1 MSNSVGTWFNRCT
14 RSIGRVLGV
23 RQRGWVEQPRPI
35 GHARYQRRRK
45 QPPWDAIMIGMS
57 CLIVGLRLMGQ
68 FSGSGPIAV
77 ADSAMPAIVQVPL
90 STQGASIIDRQGQA
104 IALRGVNWFGLE
116 TKNHAPHG
124 LWARDYKTMLAQ
136 IKGLGYNSIRLPFS
150 IQALSDDAS
159 TVSGVEFTIG
169 SNQELKGKTPL
180 EIMDAIVTE
189 AGKQGLMII
198 LDCHRLNNQR
208 IPELWY
214 GDGFTEWDWI
224 RGWAMLTERYK
235 DQPNV
240 IGADLKNEPHGKAT
254 WGTGDR
260 KTDWRLAAERAGN
273 AILNINPNWLIFVE
287 GIEENVPGQKLGKHW
302 MGGNLE
308 GVKKWPIRLN
318 HQKQLVYAPHEY
330 GPALFKHT
338 WFADAKFPQ
347 NLVNIWDTSFYYIA
361 REGIAPIWIGE
372 FGGREVDR
380 TSKSGQWQNALVDFI
395 KQEKLGFAYWA
406 WNPNSGDTGGIL
418 QDDWQQVHADK
429 QTVLNQLLPALPM
442 DGRPGT
448 IALTNL
454 KYGIAPSKTVDR
466 GKDQTGDRGKDPG
479 KDERPLAPTTPAT
492 NQPSP
497 ATPTPTSSPGKGE
510 RPLAPTTPPSP
521 TPAAKPDPNRRP
533 STTLVLK
540 TRQKS
545 DWETGFCTSIKIINP
560 TDRPIGNWGL
570 QFTMPN
576 ATIDQKWNAEYQAD
590 STGNYN
596 VQPADWAKTIGAK
609 QSIELG
615 FCAKKNGK
623 DPLPKDI
630 KLVDRKA

>member
-1 MSNSVGTWFNRCT
+1 MSNAVKTWVSRID
-14 RSIGRVLGV
+14 RAIRRALGL
-23 RQRGWVEQPRPI
+23 RQPQWVSQPRS
-35 GHARYQRRRK
+35 GQSRYRQRRRRL
-45 QPPWDAIMIGMS
+45 PWDGIMIAMS
-57 CLIVGLRLMGQ
+57 CVILILRLTGQ
-68 FSGSGPIAV
+68 FSNTGAIAV
-77 ADSAMPAIVQVPL
+77 ADNAPIATVVQLPL
-90 STQGASIIDRQGQA
+90 STKGATIVDRQGNPTL
-104 IALRGVNWFGLE
+104 LRGVNWFGLE
-116 TKNHAPHG
+116 TANHAPHG

-136 IKGLGYNSIRLPFS
+136 IKGLGYNVIRLPFS
-150 IQALSDDAS
+150 VQALRDDA
-159 TVSGVEFTIG
+159 TAVTGVEFSLG

-224 RGWAMLTERYK
+224 RGWAMLTERYR

-273 AILNINPNWLIFVE
+273 AVLNINPNWLIFVE
-287 GIEENVPGQKLGKHW
+287 GIEENVPGQKLSKHW

-308 GVKKWPIRLN
+308 GVKKWPIRLDRP
-318 HQKQLVYAPHEY
+318 QQLVYAPHEY

-380 TSKSGQWQNALVDFI
+380 ESKSGQWQNALVDFI
-395 KQEKLGFAYWA
+395 KQEKLGFAYWS
-406 WNPNSGDTGGIL
+406 WNPNSSDTGGIL
-418 QDDWQQVHADK
+418 QDNWQQVQADK
-429 QTVLNQLLPALPM
+429 QTTLNQLLPALPM
-442 DGRPGT
+442 DGRPGK

-454 KYGIAPSKTVDR
+454 KYGIAPTK
-466 GKDQTGDRGKDPG
+466 PI
-479 KDERPLAPTTPAT
+479 
-492 NQPSP
+492 
-497 ATPTPTSSPGKGE
+497 ATPTPT
-510 RPLAPTTPPSP
+510 TSP
-521 TPAAKPDPNRRP
+521 TPIATPTPTTKPAPPITPTPEAAKPDPNRRA

-545 DWETGFCTSIKIINP
+545 DWDTGFCTSIKIINP
-560 TDRPIGNWGL
+560 TDRPIANWGL

-576 ATIDQKWNAEYQAD
+576 ATIDQKWNAEYPAD
-590 STGNYN
+590 ATGNYSI
-596 VQPADWAKTIGAK
+596 QPADWAKTIGAK

-623 DPLPKDI
+623 DPLPKDFKI
-630 KLVDRKA
+630 VDRQA

>member
-1 MSNSVGTWFNRCT
+1 MSNSVRTWFSRLT
-14 RSIGRVLGV
+14 RTIGRMLGL
-23 RQRGWVEQPRPI
+23 RQRGWIDQPRPI
-35 GHARYQRRRK
+35 AGHARYQRRPKRL
-45 QPPWDAIMIGMS
+45 PWDGIMIGMS
-57 CLIVGLRLMGQ
+57 CLIVVLRLMGQ
-68 FSGSGPIAV
+68 FSGPGAIAV
-77 ADSAMPAIVQVPL
+77 ADSVAPAAMAVQVPL
-90 STQGASIIDRQGQA
+90 STQGAKIVDRSGQP
-104 IALRGVNWFGLE
+104 IELRGVNWFGLE

-136 IKGLGYNSIRLPFS
+136 IKDLGYNSIRLPFS
-150 IQALSDDAS
+150 IQALRDDAS
-159 TVSGVEFTIG
+159 TVNGVEFTIG

-208 IPELWY
+208 IPALWY

-260 KTDWRLAAERAGN
+260 QTDWRLAAERAGN
-273 AILNINPNWLIFVE
+273 AVLNINPNWLIFVE

-308 GVKKWPIRLN
+308 GVKKWPVRLN
-318 HQKQLVYAPHEY
+318 RQQQLVYAPHEY

-338 WFADAKFPQ
+338 WFDDAKFPQ
-347 NLVNIWDTSFYYIA
+347 NMVNIWDTSFYYIA

-380 TSKSGQWQNALVDFI
+380 ESKSGQWQNAFVDFI

-406 WNPNSGDTGGIL
+406 WNPNSGDTGGLL
-418 QDDWQQVHADK
+418 QDDWQAIHAEK
-429 QTVLNQLLPALPM
+429 QALLNSLLPAKPT

-454 KYGIAPSKTVDR
+454 KYAIAPTKPTKT
-466 GKDQTGDRGKDPG
+466 P
-479 KDERPLAPTTPAT
+479 TPAT
-492 NQPSP
+492 PTP
-497 ATPTPTSSPGKGE
+497 IATPTPTSNPPSPA
-510 RPLAPTTPPSP
+510 PPSPPTTPD
-521 TPAAKPDPNRRP
+521 AKPDPNRRP

-545 DWETGFCTSIKIINP
+545 DWDTGFCTSIKIINP
-560 TDRPIGNWGL
+560 TDRSITNWGL

-576 ATIDQKWNAEYQAD
+576 ATIDQKWNAEYPTDA
-590 STGNYN
+590 SGNYS

-623 DPLPKDI
+623 DSLPKDFKI
-630 KLVDRKA
+630 VDRPA

>member
-1 MSNSVGTWFNRCT
+1 MSNAIKTWLSRRYRT
-14 RSIGRVLGV
+14 IARILGV
-23 RQRGWVEQPRPI
+23 RQPQSVSPPRPT
-35 GHARYQRRRK
+35 GTERYQRRRRRL
-45 QPPWDAIMIGMS
+45 PWDAIMIGMS
-57 CLIVGLRLMGQ
+57 CLILVMRLMGQ
-68 FSGSGPIAV
+68 FSNTGAIAI
-77 ADSAMPAIVQVPL
+77 ADSRPPSSNVVQLPL
-90 STQGASIIDRQGQA
+90 STQGAEIIDRQGRPTQ
-104 IALRGVNWFGLE
+104 LRGVNWFGLE

-136 IKGLGYNSIRLPFS
+136 IKGLGYNTIRLPFS
-150 IQALSDDAS
+150 IQALRDDA
-159 TVSGVEFTIG
+159 TAVTGVEFSIG

-235 DQPNV
+235 EQPNV

-260 KTDWRLAAERAGN
+260 QTDWRLAAERAGN
-273 AILNINPNWLIFVE
+273 AVLNINPHWLIFVE

-308 GVKKWPIRLN
+308 GVKKWPVRLDRP
-318 HQKQLVYAPHEY
+318 QQLVYAPHEY

-338 WFADAKFPQ
+338 WFADAKFPS
-347 NLVNIWDTSFYYIA
+347 NMVDIWDTSFYYIV
-361 REGIAPIWIGE
+361 REKIAPIWIGE

-380 TSKSGQWQNALVDFI
+380 ESKSGQWQNTFVDFI
-395 KQEKLGFAYWA
+395 KQEQLGFAYWS
-406 WNPNSGDTGGIL
+406 WNPNSHDTGGIL
-418 QDDWQQVHADK
+418 QDDWQQIQADK
-429 QTVLNQLLPALPM
+429 QALLNQLLPALPM
-442 DGRPGT
+442 DGRPGR

-454 KYGIAPSKTVDR
+454 KYAIDR
-466 GKDQTGDRGKDPG
+466 GGKVPT
-479 KDERPLAPTTPAT
+479 PTTPAT
-492 NQPSP
+492 PTTPVTPTTTPTTP
-497 ATPTPTSSPGKGE
+497 ATPP
-510 RPLAPTTPPSP
+510 PTT
-521 TPAAKPDPNRRP
+521 TAKPDPNRRP

-545 DWETGFCTSIKIINP
+545 DWDTGFCTSIKIINP
-560 TDRPIGNWGL
+560 TDRPIANWGL

-576 ATIDQKWNAEYQAD
+576 ATIDQKWNAEYPTDA
-590 STGNYN
+590 TGNYS

-623 DPLPKDI
+623 DPLPKDF
-630 KLVDRKA
+630 KLIDRQA

>member
-1 MSNSVGTWFNRCT
+1 MLSNSAKTWFRRLCRT
-14 RSIGRVLGV
+14 IVRGLGF
-23 RQRGWVEQPRPI
+23 RQPQWNTAAIPAR
-35 GHARYQRRRK
+35 ARYQRRQRRL
-45 QPPWDAIMIGMS
+45 PWDGIMIGLS
-57 CLIVGLRLMGQ
+57 CVILVMRLMGQ
-68 FSGSGPIAV
+68 FSDQGAIADANSSRPNANV
-77 ADSAMPAIVQVPL
+77 VQLPL
-90 STQGASIIDRQGQA
+90 STQGTKIIDRSGQP
-104 IALRGVNWFGLE
+104 IDLRGVNWFGLE

-136 IKGLGYNSIRLPFS
+136 IKDLGYNSIRLPFS
-150 IQALSDDAS
+150 IQALRDEAS
-159 TVSGVEFTIG
+159 AVNGVEFTIG
-169 SNQELKGKTPL
+169 SNQELQGKTPL
-180 EIMDAIVTE
+180 EIMDAIITE

-273 AILNINPNWLIFVE
+273 AVLNINPNWLIFVE
-287 GIEENVPGQKLGKHW
+287 GIEENVPGQKLAKHW

-308 GVKKWPIRLN
+308 GVKKWPVRLN
-318 HQKQLVYAPHEY
+318 HPKQLVYSPHEY
-330 GPALFKHT
+330 GPAVFKHT
-338 WFADAKFPQ
+338 WFDDPKFPQ
-347 NLVNIWDTSFYYIA
+347 NMVNIWDTSFYYIA

-380 TSKSGQWQNALVDFI
+380 ETKSGQWQNTFVEFI
-395 KQEKLGFAYWA
+395 KQEKLGFAYWS

-418 QDDWQQVHADK
+418 QDDWQQVHAAK
-429 QTVLNQLLPALPM
+429 QALLNQLLPAKPT

-454 KYGIAPSKTVDR
+454 KYGITPDR
-466 GKDQTGDRGKDPG
+466 GKV
-479 KDERPLAPTTPAT
+479 
-492 NQPSP
+492 
-497 ATPTPTSSPGKGE
+497 PGKGE
-510 RPLAPTTPPSP
+510 RPLAPTTPASPPITPTTPATKP
-521 TPAAKPDPNRRP
+521 TPIAATPDPNRRP

-545 DWETGFCTSIKIINP
+545 DWDTGFCTNIKIINP
-560 TDRPIGNWGL
+560 TDRPIAHWGL

-576 ATIDQKWNAEYQAD
+576 ATIDQKWNAEYPAD
-590 STGNYN
+590 PKGNYT

-609 QSIELG
+609 QTIEIG

-623 DPLPKDI
+623 DPLPKDFKI
-630 KLVDRKA
+630 VDRKA